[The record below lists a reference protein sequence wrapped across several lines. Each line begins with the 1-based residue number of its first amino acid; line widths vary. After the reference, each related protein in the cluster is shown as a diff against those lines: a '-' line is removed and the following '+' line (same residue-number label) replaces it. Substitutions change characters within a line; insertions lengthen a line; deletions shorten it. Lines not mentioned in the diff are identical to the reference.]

1 MKALHIDYNESDQ
14 TIAAVQEASPEP
26 WDAVCEKYDNDVHR
40 ISDAADREPYTAVY
54 ACYDEN
60 NRPVYYLVEEDAALM
75 RMRRS
80 TFLNKLGQN
89 RK

>member
-1 MKALHIDYNESDQ
+1 MKSLRIDYNESDQ
-14 TIAAVQEASPEP
+14 AIEPVEEASPEP
-26 WDAVCEKYDNDVHR
+26 WDAVCQQYDNDVHR
-40 ISDAADREPYTAVY
+40 ISDVVDREPYTAVY

-75 RMRRS
+75 RMRRK
-80 TFLNKLGQN
+80 TFLDKLGQN

>member
-1 MKALHIDYNESDQ
+1 MKSLRIDYNESDQ
-14 TIAAVQEASPEP
+14 AIEAVEKALPEP
-26 WDAVCEKYDNDVHR
+26 WDSVCEKYDNDVHR
-40 ISDAADREPYTAVY
+40 ISDVGDREPYTAVY

-75 RMRRS
+75 RMRRK
-80 TFLNKLGQN
+80 TFLDKLGQD

>member
-1 MKALHIDYNESDQ
+1 MKSLRIDYNESDQ
-14 TIAAVQEASPEP
+14 TIETVEKAVAEP
-26 WDAVCEKYDNDVHR
+26 WDTVCQRYDNDVHR
-40 ISDAADREPYTAVY
+40 ILDVSHRGPYTAVY

-75 RMRRS
+75 RMRRK
-80 TFLNKLGQN
+80 TFLDKLGQD